1 MKDLESEGYGRRNG
15 DTYFKTHPILCNY
28 TQFDCD
34 YLNAQNSEGRQYC
47 PNCYGDAR
55 ESKIFSCP
63 CQPGEGSFL
72 CKESNTCIPDGM
84 SLFLST
90 SIYILVLI
98 YVCHFH
104 HHFLL
109 QLPLVKFDHY
119 RDTRASILDPCIQG
133 IFYQKFSAFCMIHF
147 NCMTHFRTNNFQQ
160 RNCF

>member
-1 MKDLESEGYGRRNG
+1 MCKSPNNNLSNKTRNIEVKP
-15 DTYFKTHPILCNY
+15 YHC
-28 TQFDCD
+28 C
-34 YLNAQNSEGRQYC
+34 YC
-47 PNCYGDAR
+47 CVH
-55 ESKIFSCP
+55 K
-63 CQPGEGSFL
+63 
-72 CKESNTCIPDGM
+72 
-84 SLFLST
+84 LST
-90 SIYILVLI
+90 SIYDLVLK

-160 RNCF
+160 RNCFWDCCLLYWQPIISNCVRGVLIKASLSCTANAW

>member
-1 MKDLESEGYGRRNG
+1 MGSSDICWDYSFWHGEDRCLKVGDKEKDLESEGYGRRNG
-15 DTYFKTHPILCNY
+15 ETYFKSHPILCNY

-34 YLNAQNSEGRQYC
+34 YLTAQNVEGRQYC

-55 ESKIFSCP
+55 ESKTFSCP
-63 CQPGEGSFL
+63 CQPEERSFL

-104 HHFLL
+104 HHPHLTLTFP
-109 QLPLVKFDHY
+109 Q
-119 RDTRASILDPCIQG
+119 I
-133 IFYQKFSAFCMIHF
+133 
-147 NCMTHFRTNNFQQ
+147 
-160 RNCF
+160 